1 MVVVATGCAA
11 ALCPAA
17 VLDCAQLVVVAR
29 PRQPAPAARRCR
41 DLLCC
46 EQEKLPRLA
55 QHHQPSTR
63 LNNYNTSSH
72 LHQPSTRSS
81 GGLNKHRGAP
91 QSHLRCGVKYF
102 LVVREYFP
110 ADVEQEHYLARP
122 VVTSGDHLN
131 ISPSPVSTHHLTQ
144 VSSVPGPEMK
154 SPLSFRRTRNNL
166 QFSDDHDDNISNITK
181 TIFPACII

>member
-72 LHQPSTRSS
+72 LHQPSTTSS

-110 ADVEQEHYLARP
+110 ADVEQGRYLARP

-144 VSSVPGPEMK
+144 VSSVPD
-154 SPLSFRRTRNNL
+154 SFLRARDEIPSLIQTYN
-166 QFSDDHDDNISNITK
+166 
-181 TIFPACII
+181 

>member
-102 LVVREYFP
+102 LVVTEYFP

-131 ISPSPVSTHHLTQ
+131 ISPSPHITSHRCPVSQTP
-144 VSSVPGPEMK
+144 SSGPEMK
-154 SPLSFRRTRNNL
+154 SPLSFRRTID
-166 QFSDDHDDNISNITK
+166 QK
-181 TIFPACII
+181 